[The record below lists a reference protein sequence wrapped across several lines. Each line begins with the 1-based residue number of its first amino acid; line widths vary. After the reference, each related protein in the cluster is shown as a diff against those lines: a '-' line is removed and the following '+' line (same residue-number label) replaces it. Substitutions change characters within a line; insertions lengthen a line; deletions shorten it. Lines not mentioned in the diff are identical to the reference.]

1 MAEWDGRGLP
11 PAAAA
16 RMARFQAGGVRT
28 SLLDVPGA
36 VSVTGVGLPPMG
48 EVMGCVVA
56 HIGWAGFGGCGWYG
70 PGAGWQPGIFGGGFR
85 GGTSGGIPGSVG
97 GGIAG
102 GVGRGGGTVTSGS
115 VTSGSDDRFAGF
127 APYVDALYRGY
138 DTALARMVTEA
149 QAMGAD
155 GIVGVRL
162 SVEHLGQDN
171 REFVALGTAVRGA
184 GPVHPPRPFVTDL
197 AGADVAKLLH
207 AGWVP
212 VSIAF
217 GISVAVRHDDY
228 ATRSQASAWGYNTEV
243 SGYTELVQYVR
254 HDARA
259 RFAEHAA
266 GAGAEGAIVSHMGL
280 HVWEREPSEGHRD
293 HVAES
298 TIFGTTL
305 VRFSREGTVPTRALT
320 VLPLRRA

>member
-1 MAEWDGRGLP
+1 MTDWDGRGLP

-16 RMARFQAGGVRT
+16 RMARFQADGLRT

-36 VSVTGVGLPPMG
+36 VSVTGVGIPPVG
-48 EVMGCVVA
+48 EVMGCMVE

-70 PGAGWQPGIFGGGFR
+70 PGIWQPGVPGFP
-85 GGTSGGIPGSVG
+85 GALGGIPGTVG

-102 GVGRGGGTVTSGS
+102 GVGWGGGTVTSGS
-115 VTSGSDDRFAGF
+115 GARFAGF

-138 DTALARMVTEA
+138 DTALTRMVTEA

-155 GIVGVRL
+155 GVVGVRL

-171 REFVALGTAVRGA
+171 REFVALGTAVRAEGR
-184 GPVHPPRPFVTDL
+184 VHAPRPFVTDL

-217 GISVAVRHDDY
+217 GIAVAIRHDDY
-228 ATRSQASAWGYNTEV
+228 ATRSQATAWGWNTEV
-243 SGYTELVQYVR
+243 AGYTELVQHVR
-254 HDARA
+254 HDART

-266 GAGAEGAIVSHMGL
+266 RAGAEGAIVSHMSL
-280 HVWEREPSEGHRD
+280 HVSEREPSEGHRD

-298 TIFGTTL
+298 TVFGTTL
-305 VRFSREGTVPTRALT
+305 ARFSRQHTAPTRTLT

>member
-102 GVGRGGGTVTSGS
+102 GVGWGGGT

-127 APYVDALYRGY
+127 APYVDALY
-138 DTALARMVTEA
+138 
-149 QAMGAD
+149 
-155 GIVGVRL
+155 
-162 SVEHLGQDN
+162 
-171 REFVALGTAVRGA
+171 
-184 GPVHPPRPFVTDL
+184 
-197 AGADVAKLLH
+197 
-207 AGWVP
+207 
-212 VSIAF
+212 
-217 GISVAVRHDDY
+217 
-228 ATRSQASAWGYNTEV
+228 
-243 SGYTELVQYVR
+243 
-254 HDARA
+254 
-259 RFAEHAA
+259 
-266 GAGAEGAIVSHMGL
+266 
-280 HVWEREPSEGHRD
+280 
-293 HVAES
+293 
-298 TIFGTTL
+298 
-305 VRFSREGTVPTRALT
+305 
-320 VLPLRRA
+320 

>member
-1 MAEWDGRGLP
+1 MTQWDGQWNGQGLP

-16 RMARFQAGGVRT
+16 RMARFQVDGVRT

-36 VSVTGVGLPPMG
+36 ASVTGVGLPPVG
-48 EVMGCVVA
+48 EVMGCMVE

-70 PGAGWQPGIFGGGFR
+70 PGMGWQPGIFGGGFR
-85 GGTSGGIPGSVG
+85 GGASGPIPGTVG

-102 GVGRGGGTVTSGS
+102 GVGWGGGTVTSGS
-115 VTSGSDDRFAGF
+115 GAGFAGY

-138 DTALARMVTEA
+138 DTALTRMVTEA

-155 GIVGVRL
+155 GVVGVRL

-171 REFVALGTAVRGA
+171 REFVALGTAVRGT
-184 GPVHPPRPFVTDL
+184 GRVHAPRPFVTDL

-212 VSIAF
+212 ISIAF
-217 GISVAVRHDDY
+217 GIAVAVRHDDY
-228 ATRSQASAWGYNTEV
+228 ATRRQASAWGYNTEV
-243 SGYTELVQYVR
+243 SGYTELVQHVR
-254 HDARA
+254 HDART
-259 RFAEHAA
+259 RFADHTAR
-266 GAGAEGAIVSHMGL
+266 AGAEGAIVSHMDL
-280 HVWEREPSEGHRD
+280 HVWEREPTEGHRD

-298 TIFGTTL
+298 TVFGTTL
-305 VRFSREGTVPTRALT
+305 VRFHRGHAAPTRALT
-320 VLPLRRA
+320 VLPLRRV